1 VKTDEEEKMYTR
13 ILIPL
18 DGSKT
23 AEQVLPYAR
32 TLANKLKVPLELMG
46 VIDIAE
52 FAAHISAEKA
62 RYLER
67 IIEQGERS
75 SLEYLKGVANKFPG
89 LTVNCTVEKG
99 TAAENII
106 DKAAADKG
114 TLITMATHGRSGIN
128 RFVLG
133 SVAEKVLRATNNP
146 LLLVRA
152 ADGAAPGEEAR
163 LTSVIVP
170 LDGSEL
176 AESVL
181 PAVTELAKKLGLE
194 IVLFR
199 AFNIPYGV
207 YAGADGYYAMNF
219 DQLIADIKDEA
230 TSYLEKKTEE
240 LKGKGF
246 EKISSLV
253 KEGLSADEIISIGRQ
268 TPDNL
273 IAMCTHGRSGVKR
286 WVLGSV
292 TETVVRHCGDPVL
305 VIRAA

>member
-246 EKISSLV
+246 EKISFLV

>member
-1 VKTDEEEKMYTR
+1 MYTR
-13 ILIPL
+13 VLIPL

-23 AEQVLPYAR
+23 AEKVLPYAR
-32 TLANKLKVPLELMG
+32 SLASKLKVPVEVMG
-46 VIDIAE
+46 VVDIAE
-52 FAAHISAEKA
+52 MASHISAEHA
-62 RYLER
+62 RYLDKMIEEAER
-67 IIEQGERS
+67 TSRDYLKRIANMFPGVSVACTLDKGRAAEAIIE
-75 SLEYLKGVANKFPG
+75 
-89 LTVNCTVEKG
+89 
-99 TAAENII
+99 
-106 DKAAADKG
+106 KAAADKG

-128 RFVLG
+128 RWVLG
-133 SVAEKVLRATNNP
+133 SVAEKVLRATSNP

-152 ADGAAPGEEAR
+152 ADQAVSGEEAR

-181 PAVTELAKKLGLE
+181 PAVTELAKKLDLE
-194 IVLFR
+194 IMLFR

-219 DQLIADIKDEA
+219 DQLIAEIKDEA
-230 TSYLEKKTEE
+230 TTYLEKKTEE
-240 LKGKGF
+240 LKRKGV
-246 EKISSLV
+246 EKISSLT
-253 KEGLSADEIISIGRQ
+253 KEGLSADEIISFGRQ

-305 VIRAA
+305 IIRAA

>member
-1 VKTDEEEKMYTR
+1 
-13 ILIPL
+13 L

-32 TLANKLKVPLELMG
+32 TLANKLKVPVEFIG

-52 FAAHISAEKA
+52 FALHISAEKA

-67 IIEQGERS
+67 MIEQGERS
-75 SLEYLKGVANKFPG
+75 TMDYLKGVANTFPG
-89 LTVNCTVEKG
+89 LTVNCAIEKG
-99 TAAENII
+99 RAADAII

-128 RFVLG
+128 RWVLG

-152 ADGAAPGEEAR
+152 AEQATSGEEAR

-181 PAVTELAKKLGLE
+181 PAVSELAKKLDLE
-194 IVLFR
+194 IILFR
-199 AFNIPYGV
+199 AFNIPYSV
-207 YAGADGYYAMNF
+207 YAGADGYYAVNF
-219 DQLIADIKDEA
+219 DQLIAEIKDEA

-240 LKGKGF
+240 LKRKGF
-246 EKISSLV
+246 EKVSFLV
-253 KEGLSADEIISIGRQ
+253 KEGLSADEIISFGRQ

-292 TETVVRHCGDPVL
+292 TENVVRHCGDPVL

>member
-1 VKTDEEEKMYTR
+1 V
-13 ILIPL
+13 IPL

-32 TLANKLKVPLELMG
+32 TLANKLKVPVEFIG

-52 FAAHISAEKA
+52 FALHISAEKA

-67 IIEQGERS
+67 MIEQGERS
-75 SLEYLKGVANKFPG
+75 TMDYLKGVANTFPG
-89 LTVNCTVEKG
+89 LTVNCAIEKG
-99 TAAENII
+99 RAADAII

-128 RFVLG
+128 RWVLG

-152 ADGAAPGEEAR
+152 AEQATSGEEAR

-181 PAVTELAKKLGLE
+181 PAVSELAKKLDLE
-194 IVLFR
+194 IILFR
-199 AFNIPYGV
+199 AFNIPYSV
-207 YAGADGYYAMNF
+207 YAGADGYYAVNF
-219 DQLIADIKDEA
+219 DQLIAEIKDEA

-240 LKGKGF
+240 LKRKGF
-246 EKISSLV
+246 EKVSFLV
-253 KEGLSADEIISIGRQ
+253 KEGLSADEIISFGRQ

-292 TETVVRHCGDPVL
+292 TENVVRHCGDPVL

>member
-1 VKTDEEEKMYTR
+1 MYTR

-23 AEQVLPYAR
+23 AEQALPYAR
-32 TLANKLKVPLELMG
+32 TLANKLKVPVEFMG

-52 FAAHISAEKA
+52 LAMHISAEKA

-67 IIEQGERS
+67 MIEQGERS
-75 SLEYLKGVANKFPG
+75 SMDYLKRIANTFPG
-89 LTVNCTVEKG
+89 LSVNCAIEKG
-99 TAAENII
+99 TAAEAII
-106 DKAAADKG
+106 DKAAVDKG

-128 RFVLG
+128 RWVLG

-146 LLLVRA
+146 LLLIRA
-152 ADGAAPGEEAR
+152 VDQATPGGEAR

-181 PAVTELAKKLGLE
+181 PAVVELAKKLDLE
-194 IVLFR
+194 ILLFR
-199 AFNIPYGV
+199 AFNIPYGI
-207 YAGADGYYAMNF
+207 YAGADGYYAINF
-219 DQLIADIKDEA
+219 DQLIAEIKDEA
-230 TSYLEKKTEE
+230 NAYLEKKTEE
-240 LKGKGF
+240 LKRKGV
-246 EKISSLV
+246 EKVSCLV
-253 KEGLSADEIISIGRQ
+253 KEGLSADEIISFGRQ
-268 TPDNL
+268 TSDNL